1 MIKKE
6 NIISL
11 IGHLRK
17 IRFNF
22 EEYKLLYNPM
32 EKFLE
37 YVSPKEIVH
46 SMILEDLL
54 NKEGAHGMGDK
65 FIRTFFNQFL
75 GINYSDLSYVNIQR
89 EGKVPRVVTE
99 GENRSIDLFIEYA
112 YSKDHPD
119 KTQDP
124 EIKSAIIIE
133 NKLNNANY
141 QDKQLLD
148 YYLAKKNAGYHK
160 IDVICLHKY
169 SDPKDKVM
177 EIRDGI
183 RPNVI
188 YPQKLALW
196 LQNSLTIFDFPK
208 SYTLISY
215 ITLLN
220 NLNSYNT
227 MQENVNILL
236 SLDKTKFEEVKAIG
250 EAYKKLMDSR
260 LIFLQE
266 GWFNKEFPKTTKI
279 KPISRTKHIQIWNE
293 EVYKRNKLFIVLWE
307 RAEGFTLYLASDGKI
322 PETNK
327 YIQTADFNKIDD
339 TEYGYEWYIS
349 NDNAK
354 QYFEYPQKEGI
365 ERMVKEINR
374 ILEILA
380 K

>member
-1 MIKKE
+1 MINRE
-6 NIISL
+6 NIINL

-17 IRFNF
+17 IGFNF
-22 EEYKLLYNPM
+22 EGIKPLYNPM
-32 EKFLE
+32 EKFFE
-37 YVSPKEIVH
+37 YVSAKEIVH

-54 NKEGAHGMGDK
+54 KEKGAHNMGNK
-65 FIRTFFNQFL
+65 FISSFFNQFL
-75 GINYSDLSYVNIQR
+75 GINYSDLSYVYIQR

-119 KTQDP
+119 KTKDA
-124 EIKSAIIIE
+124 EIKNAIIIE
-133 NKLNNANY
+133 NKLNNASY

-148 YYLAKKNAGYHK
+148 YYLAKKNEGYRK

-169 SDPKDKVM
+169 KDSNEEEM
-177 EIRDGI
+177 EIMDGI
-183 RPNVI
+183 MPMVL

-208 SYTLISY
+208 SYTIISY

-236 SLDKTKFEEVKAIG
+236 SLDKTKFEEVKAIA
-250 EAYKKLMDSR
+250 EAYNKLMDSR
-260 LIFLQE
+260 LNFLQE
-266 GWFNKEFPKTTKI
+266 EWFNKEFPKATKI

-293 EVYKRNKLFIVLWE
+293 EAYKRNKLFIVLWE
-307 RAEGFTLYLASDGKI
+307 RAEGYTLYLASEEKM
-322 PETNK
+322 PESNK
-327 YIQTADFNKIDD
+327 YIQEADFKNIND
-339 TEYGYEWYIS
+339 TDYGYQWYIS
-349 NDNAK
+349 KDNSK
-354 QYFEYPQKEGI
+354 QFFEYPQKEGI
-365 ERMVKEINR
+365 GRMVKEINR